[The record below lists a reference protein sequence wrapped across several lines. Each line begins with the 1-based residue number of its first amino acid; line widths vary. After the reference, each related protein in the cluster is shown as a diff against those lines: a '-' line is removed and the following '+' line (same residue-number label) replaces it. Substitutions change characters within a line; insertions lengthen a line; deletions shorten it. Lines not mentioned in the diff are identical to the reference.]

1 MRKTDGFTMASAAA
15 ALLMA
20 APAMAGF
27 DPSTAESD
35 DPVRIAICENVHD
48 AGQSAC
54 KGFGNDAGAGNNSCS
69 GAGFV
74 AISSGNDNFS
84 SVLCEAVLG
93 GNLAAN
99 ATATEDNTLAELD
112 GVHITY
118 CNDVFTCAGL
128 SACKGN
134 GNPAGPGV
142 NTCHAIGFVGVYTGD
157 ASLSDALCE
166 KLGGTILSSL

>member
-15 ALLMA
+15 ALLMT
-20 APAMAGF
+20 APAMAAF
-27 DPSTAESD
+27 DPATAESD

-69 GAGFV
+69 GVGFV

-84 SVLCEAVLG
+84 SVLCQVLG
-93 GNLAAN
+93 GNAVGTVAA
-99 ATATEDNTLAELD
+99 AEDNKLAELD
-112 GVHITY
+112 GVQITY

-134 GNPAGPGV
+134 GNPEGPGV
-142 NTCHAIGFVGVYTGD
+142 NTCHGIGFVGVYSGD
-157 ASLSDALCE
+157 ASLSDSLCE

>member
-1 MRKTDGFTMASAAA
+1 MKKTDGFTMASAAA

-20 APAMAGF
+20 APSMAAF
-27 DPSTAESD
+27 DAASSNPD
-35 DPVRIAICENVHD
+35 DPVRISVCQNVHG

-84 SVLCEAVLG
+84 SVLCQVLG
-93 GNLAAN
+93 GTHAEAVAAPEDNQLAAL
-99 ATATEDNTLAELD
+99 E
-112 GVHITY
+112 GVEITY

-134 GNPAGPGV
+134 GNPEGPGV
-142 NTCHAIGFVGVYTGD
+142 NTCHGIGFVGVYTGE